1 MDIGAAGCSPAAA
14 QSPLPEP
21 ANDKAQRTG
30 RRPVMLTIPETDR
43 GGRVRCSARLGG
55 VAAVADSFEDQPGQ
69 PLQAAEIGPFLA
81 FELCDDEAQTVIA

>member
-1 MDIGAAGCSPAAA
+1 MISAPPDAAVAAHA
-14 QSPLPEP
+14 RLPEP
-21 ANDKAQRTG
+21 PNDKAQRTG